1 MSAEIKQGFFIGLG
15 VAGALLV
22 IGLLGRKIL

>member
-15 VAGALLV
+15 VAGALLL
-22 IGLLGRKIL
+22 IGLVGRRLF